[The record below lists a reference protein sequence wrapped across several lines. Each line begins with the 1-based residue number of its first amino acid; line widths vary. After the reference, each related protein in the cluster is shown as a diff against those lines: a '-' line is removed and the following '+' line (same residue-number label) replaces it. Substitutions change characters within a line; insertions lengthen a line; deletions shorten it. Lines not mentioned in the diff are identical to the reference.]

1 MTYLRQSILCYTS
14 CFNLLEK
21 MCVVVVIL
29 VIPHRHRLYLFCCLI
44 VCHFSQVMEDRLWK
58 LNNEPS
64 FISIPFS
71 VTFPIFLILLILIFS
86 RLSNSI
92 SKYFVNKHTFTAITF
107 IIYVVNIILF
117 TQSPKSFYYLSS
129 FLLCI
134 EFFSITWRF

>member
-14 CFNLLEK
+14 CFNVLEK
-21 MCVVVVIL
+21 MCLTVVIL

-44 VCHFSQVMEDRLWK
+44 VCHFSQVVEDRLWK

-64 FISIPFS
+64 FISFPFS
-71 VTFPIFLILLILIFS
+71 VTFPIVWILLILIFS
-86 RLSNSI
+86 R
-92 SKYFVNKHTFTAITF
+92 FTAITF